1 VDINESAT
9 KGWGRDGNAIINA
22 PARGTLSQHL
32 ELILEFHIQ
41 DIVENQSSSTDIQ
54 FSHEYTCSPIS
65 SLVVAVEAQS
75 IISTLVMSLEA
86 LSRNEGSQ

>member
-1 VDINESAT
+1 MDINESAT

-41 DIVENQSSSTDIQ
+41 DIVVIVKNNRKDDLDIM
-54 FSHEYTCSPIS
+54 FLGKSVFFH
-65 SLVVAVEAQS
+65 
-75 IISTLVMSLEA
+75 
-86 LSRNEGSQ
+86 